1 MSTAVNGGEAAI
13 GGQRVELDAAPFLL
27 PACGPPDPDTSTR
40 GPSDFAATPGE
51 SEDEPEPRPKPR
63 RSDCLPDALRGHD
76 VLPADADRP
85 EDLVGPPHGH
95 DTCPKPP
102 AGIFTVYGLGMD
114 EGNTYVDDPH
124 SDLERRAEAGQGR
137 RLARSKQHLDP
148 ADLGRHAEELEHE
161 PVQHPS
167 GRFAQRGERDATTRG
182 PRSSKVCRRSMTRGD
197 LPRGSSE

>member
-124 SDLERRAEAGQGR
+124 CDLERRAKRGRAAASGATPRNSNTSRFNTLLAGSLSTASATLPHAGLAHRRFVGGR
-137 RLARSKQHLDP
+137 
-148 ADLGRHAEELEHE
+148 
-161 PVQHPS
+161 
-167 GRFAQRGERDATTRG
+167 
-182 PRSSKVCRRSMTRGD
+182 
-197 LPRGSSE
+197 